1 MDTTTT
7 QSQSGFRHLQ
17 QHRDGLTIA
26 DRTFTSR
33 LFTGTGKFSSQQAMM
48 AALSSSESQ
57 LVTMALKRVDLH
69 NPHDDILAPIVAS
82 DHLSLLPNTSGA
94 KDARE
99 AVFAAELTREA
110 LQTPWVKLEI
120 HPDPRYLLPDPIE
133 TLKAAEILV
142 KKGFTVL
149 PYCPADPVLCKRLE
163 QVGCAAVMPLGSPI
177 GSNQGLQ
184 TRSLLE
190 IIIEQAQVPV
200 VVDAGIGSPS
210 DAALA
215 MEIGADAVLVNTAI
229 ATASDP
235 QAMGYAF
242 KLAVESGRLAY
253 LSGLATQNMTA
264 QASSPLTGFLNS
276 GGE

>member
-1 MDTTTT
+1 MDTIQTH
-7 QSQSGFRHLQ
+7 QSHGISPRAGNQDR
-17 QHRDGLTIA
+17 LTIA

-33 LFTGTGKFSSQQAMM
+33 LFTGTGKFSSQQTMM
-48 AALSSSESQ
+48 AALQSSESQ
-57 LVTMALKRVDLH
+57 LVTMALKRVDLN
-69 NPHDDILAPIVAS
+69 NPNDDILAPIIAS

-94 KDARE
+94 KDAKE

-110 LQTPWVKLEI
+110 LQTHWVKLEI

-142 KKGFTVL
+142 AKGFTVL
-149 PYCPADPVLCKRLE
+149 PYCHADPVLCKRLE
-163 QVGCAAVMPLGSPI
+163 QVGCAAVMPLGAPI

-184 TRSLLE
+184 TRPLLE

-235 QAMGYAF
+235 QSMGYAF

-253 LSGLATQNMTA
+253 LSGLAGQNITA
-264 QASSPLTGFLNS
+264 QASSPLTGFLHS
-276 GGE
+276 GG